1 MNTAHAAIKTAQ
13 AVVSVW
19 PRYPVLYEINTWIWL
34 TDLSQKYSRNIDLSS
49 VPSSEWDA
57 AAVHG
62 FDAVWL
68 MGVWE
73 RSPAGIAIA
82 NRNLG
87 LLESF
92 REALPDFQPADN
104 VGSPY
109 SIRRYE
115 VDPHL
120 GGPTGLATARKEL
133 FKRGINLILDFV
145 PNHVAPDHP
154 WACEHPEYFI
164 QGNGDDIKNAPGCFI
179 ELQGSICACG
189 RDPFFPPW
197 PDVLQLNAFEA
208 GLRKAVIETISTIAL
223 QCDGIRCDMGMLVL
237 NSIFQRTWGSRA
249 GQVPATEYWVDVIST
264 IKSKHPGFL
273 FIAEA
278 YWDLEWD
285 LQQKGFDFCYDKKLY
300 DRLEHGTAEN
310 IRLHLSADLAF
321 QDKLLRFLE
330 NHDEP
335 RASATF
341 PSAKLQAAAV
351 AIATLPGAKLFYEGQ
366 FEGRKI
372 RTPVFLG
379 RRPEEP
385 TDRNLQEFYQKL
397 LAATDQPIFHEGTWS
412 MFEPTG
418 WPNNI
423 TFQNLVVWGWS
434 RKDERYL
441 IVINLSDS
449 PSQAQVQIPW
459 SEIGDGS
466 WQLIDQLSGANY
478 IRPGRVMQSSGLYVD
493 LQPWKSHFFRLVQAE
508 TISP

>member
-57 AAVHG
+57 VAVHG

-264 IKSKHPGFL
+264 IKVSTRASCL
-273 FIAEA
+273 
-278 YWDLEWD
+278 
-285 LQQKGFDFCYDKKLY
+285 
-300 DRLEHGTAEN
+300 
-310 IRLHLSADLAF
+310 
-321 QDKLLRFLE
+321 LLRL
-330 NHDEP
+330 
-335 RASATF
+335 
-341 PSAKLQAAAV
+341 
-351 AIATLPGAKLFYEGQ
+351 
-366 FEGRKI
+366 
-372 RTPVFLG
+372 
-379 RRPEEP
+379 
-385 TDRNLQEFYQKL
+385 
-397 LAATDQPIFHEGTWS
+397 
-412 MFEPTG
+412 TG
-418 WPNNI
+418 
-423 TFQNLVVWGWS
+423 V
-434 RKDERYL
+434 
-441 IVINLSDS
+441 
-449 PSQAQVQIPW
+449 
-459 SEIGDGS
+459 
-466 WQLIDQLSGANY
+466 
-478 IRPGRVMQSSGLYVD
+478 SSGIFSKKD
-493 LQPWKSHFFRLVQAE
+493 STSAMTRNSTIGSSTALQKTSVSISAP
-508 TISP
+508 ISPFKTNCFVFWRTMTNHEPLLPFRRRSYRQPR

>member
-1 MNTAHAAIKTAQ
+1 MSTAPAAIKTAQ
-13 AVVSVW
+13 PGVSIW
-19 PRYPVLYEINTWIWL
+19 PKYPVLYEINTWIWL
-34 TDLSQKYSRNIDLSS
+34 ADLSRKYSRNIDLSS

-57 AAVHG
+57 VATYG

-82 NRNLG
+82 NRNQG
-87 LLESF
+87 LLQSF

-109 SIRRYE
+109 SIRRYA

-120 GGPTGLATARKEL
+120 GGPTGLATARTEL
-133 FKRGINLILDFV
+133 SSRGINLILDFV
-145 PNHVAPDHP
+145 PNHVAPDNP
-154 WACEHPEYFI
+154 WACDHPEYFI
-164 QGNGDDIKNAPGCFI
+164 SGNSDDVKSAPSCFI

-197 PDVLQLNAFEA
+197 PDVLQLNAFNV
-208 GLRKAVIETISTIAL
+208 GLRKAVIETISGIAL

-237 NSIFQRTWGSRA
+237 NPIFERTWGSRA
-249 GQVPATEYWVDVIST
+249 GQAPATEYWADVIST
-264 IKSKHPGFL
+264 IKNEHPGFL

-300 DRLEHGTAEN
+300 DRLEHGNAEN
-310 IRLHLSADLAF
+310 VRLHLCADLAY

-335 RASATF
+335 RASTTF
-341 PSAKLQAAAV
+341 LPAKLQAVAV

-372 RTPVFLG
+372 RPPVFLG
-379 RRPEEP
+379 RRPDEP
-385 TDRNLQEFYQKL
+385 ADRNLQQFYQKL
-397 LAATDQPIFHEGTWS
+397 LAATVQPIFREGTWNLLGR
-412 MFEPTG
+412 TG
-418 WPNNI
+418 WPNN
-423 TFQNLVVWGWS
+423 TSFQNLVAWGWS
-434 RKDERYL
+434 RKSERYL
-441 IVINLSDS
+441 VVINLSDS
-449 PSQAQVQIPW
+449 PSQAQIQIPW
-459 SEIGDGS
+459 PEIEEGT
-466 WQLIDQLSGANY
+466 WQLIDPLSGANY
-478 IRPGRVMQSSGLYVD
+478 RRSGKDMLSPGLFVD
-493 LQPWKSHFFRLVQAE
+493 LQPWNFHFFRLVRSE
-508 TISP
+508 PI